1 MALDASGPTQ
11 SLPPGLAE
19 DRLAELERENA
30 RLRKITDVLMDRVE
44 RSMDVQGSAF
54 SLFQTSVTLGQVV
67 RDRTLA
73 LSTALN
79 ALAATNQAL
88 KTLNEQLRRE
98 NADRRAAEIAMAEAK
113 NEAERANLSK
123 TKFLAAISHDLL
135 QPLNAARLFVAA
147 LLEARISPRNR
158 RLAARVSSALEGV
171 DGLLNA
177 LLEISKLD
185 AGIIRA
191 DVRPFDVNVLLWD
204 LVDEYTGVAQ
214 ARGLQFRF
222 VPCVATLRSDQQL
235 LSRIIRNFLSN
246 AIRYTLSGRVL
257 LGCRRIGEA
266 VRIGVWDTGPGIPE
280 DKLGVIFEETQQ
292 VSQPPADREKGIGL
306 GLAIVDRIATI
317 LQHPIH
323 VRSRVGRGTVFAVD
337 VPLNLVP
344 AGPAAVQRAA
354 AVALPGASLKGV
366 RVLVID
372 DEPTIIAATEA
383 LLSAWGCHVVT
394 ATRVAEAIARVR
406 AASGRVDLIIADYHL
421 AEGPIGLDSIETV
434 QALLPARAP
443 AMLITADR
451 STALQHEVRLRG
463 YPMLNKPVKPAP
475 LRAMITHLV
484 STKTHH
490 GRARGAG
497 S

>member
-1 MALDASGPTQ
+1 MALDGSRSSPSAPA
-11 SLPPGLAE
+11 GLLE
-19 DRLAELERENA
+19 DRLAMLERENA

-67 RDRTLA
+67 RDRTVQ
-73 LSTALN
+73 LSSALN
-79 ALAATNQAL
+79 ALAATNQEL
-88 KTLNEQLRRE
+88 KALNEQLRQE
-98 NADRRAAEIAMAEAK
+98 NVDRRAAEAAMREAM

-158 RLAARVSSALEGV
+158 RLATSISSALEGV

-177 LLEISKLD
+177 LLEMSKLD

-191 DVRPFDVNVLLWD
+191 EIRPFDVNVLLWE
-204 LVDEYTGVAQ
+204 LVEEYTGVAS

-246 AIRYTLSGRVL
+246 AIRYTPTGRVL
-257 LGCRRIGEA
+257 LGCRRVGGV

-280 DKLGVIFEETQQ
+280 DKLGLIFEEFQQ
-292 VSQPPADREKGIGL
+292 VSQPPSDREKGIGL
-306 GLAIVDRIATI
+306 GLAIVDKIASI
-317 LQHPIH
+317 LQHPVH
-323 VRSRVGRGTVFAVD
+323 VRSKVGRGTVFAVD
-337 VPLNLVP
+337 VPMAV
-344 AGPAAVQRAA
+344 GSDGGAATRRAA
-354 AVALPGASLKGV
+354 AVTVPGASLDGV

-372 DEPTIIAATEA
+372 DEPSIAMATEA
-383 LLSAWGCHVVT
+383 LLSAWGCRVVT
-394 ATRVAEAIARVR
+394 ATGVAEAIARVR
-406 AASGRVDLIIADYHL
+406 AASGVVDLIIADYHL

-434 QALLPARAP
+434 QGLLPAKTP

-451 STALQHEVRLRG
+451 SAALRHEVRLRG

-484 STKTHH
+484 STKTRH
-490 GRARGAG
+490 GRERGA
-497 S
+497 SF